1 MVKIKAFQGLRPQA
15 EFAEKLSSPPYDVL
29 SSEEARI
36 MADGNGLSFLR
47 VTKPEITYTTGS
59 EPSGNDLYERARVNL
74 QTLIDNGTMAQ
85 DKAPCIYIYRLTWR
99 DVDQTGFML
108 LSSVDDYLLG
118 RIKRHEFTRPDKE
131 ADRTKLNDVTNAQT
145 GPVFLFYAES
155 HVLDAILTEE
165 CAKAPTYDFVAADVR
180 NRFWVVNDPER
191 VTHIKVGFAG
201 LSATYIADGHHRCA
215 AAANVCKQR
224 RAHNPQY
231 TGEEA
236 DSFFL
241 SVVFPENQL
250 KILPYNR
257 VVTDLMGLEPRDF
270 ITKVKERFTA
280 EELPEGKTVEP
291 ETDRVIG
298 MYLEKKWY
306 KLTPLPNSFNQFDPI
321 ESLDISILSRNLLEP
336 VLGITKPRTDK
347 RIDFVGG
354 IRGTKELMKLVN
366 SGKFKVAFAVPP
378 VSLKALRSVADSGG
392 VMPPKS
398 TWFEPKLRDGM
409 AVYILNS

>member
-36 MADGNGLSFLR
+36 LADGNEVSFLR
-47 VTKPEITYTTGS
+47 VTKPEITYPRGS
-59 EPSGNDLYERARVNL
+59 EPDGNDLYERARVNL
-74 QTLIDNGTMAQ
+74 KALIDNGTMAP
-85 DKAPCIYIYRLTWR
+85 DKMPSIYIYRLTWR

-155 HVLDAILTEE
+155 QILDEILKEE
-165 CAKAPTYDFVAADVR
+165 CAKSPMYDFVAAEVR
-180 NRFWVVNDPER
+180 NRFWVVGEPQR
-191 VTHIKVGFAG
+191 VLQIKAGFSE

-224 RAHNPQY
+224 RAENPQY
-231 TGEEA
+231 TGEEPDA
-236 DSFFL
+236 YFL
-241 SVVFPENQL
+241 SVVFPESQL

-270 ITKVKERFTA
+270 LMKTKERFA
-280 EELPEGKTVEP
+280 VEELPEGKTVEP
-291 ETDRVIG
+291 DVDKVIG
-298 MYLEKKWY
+298 MYL
-306 KLTPLPNSFNQFDPI
+306 D
-321 ESLDISILSRNLLEP
+321 R
-336 VLGITKPRTDK
+336 
-347 RIDFVGG
+347 
-354 IRGTKELMKLVN
+354 
-366 SGKFKVAFAVPP
+366 KVVQTHSPTEQ
-378 VSLKALRSVADSGG
+378 L
-392 VMPPKS
+392 
-398 TWFEPKLRDGM
+398 
-409 AVYILNS
+409 

>member
-1 MVKIKAFQGLRPQA
+1 
-15 EFAEKLSSPPYDVL
+15 
-29 SSEEARI
+29 

>member
-47 VTKPEITYTTGS
+47 VTKPEITYPTGS

-74 QTLIDNGTMAQ
+74 KALIDNGTMAQ
-85 DKAPCIYIYRLTWR
+85 DKMPCIYIYRLTWR

-155 HVLDAILTEE
+155 HVLDAILAEE

-270 ITKVKERFTA
+270 ITKVKERFSI

-291 ETDRVIG
+291 EIDRVIG

>member
-29 SSEEARI
+29 SSDEARI
-36 MADGNGLSFLR
+36 MADGNAISFLR
-47 VTKPEITYTTGS
+47 VTKPEITYPTGS
-59 EPSGNDLYERARVNL
+59 EPGGNDLYERARVNL
-74 QTLIDNGTMAQ
+74 KALIDNGTMAF
-85 DKAPCIYIYRLTWR
+85 DKSPCIYIYRLTWR
-99 DVDQTGFML
+99 DVDQTGFMI

-155 HVLDAILTEE
+155 GELDTILQQE

-180 NRFWVVNDPER
+180 NRFWVVSEPQR
-191 VTHIKVGFAG
+191 VSQIMAGFAG
-201 LSATYIADGHHRCA
+201 LGATYIADGHHRCA

-224 RAHNPQY
+224 RAQNPQY
-231 TGEEA
+231 TGEEPEA
-236 DSFFL
+236 YFL

-270 ITKVKERFTA
+270 ITKARERFA
-280 EELPEGKTVEP
+280 VDELPEGKTVEP
-291 ETDRVIG
+291 EVDRVIG

-306 KLTPLPNSFNQFDPI
+306 KLTPLPNSYNQFDPI

-354 IRGTKELMKLVN
+354 IRGTKELVKLVN

-409 AVYILNS
+409 AVYVLNS

>member
-1 MVKIKAFQGLRPQA
+1 MVKIKAFQGLRPKA
-15 EFAEKLSSPPYDVL
+15 EYAEQLSSPPYDVL
-29 SSEEARI
+29 SSDEARV
-36 MADGNGLSFLR
+36 MANGNEYSFLR
-47 VTKPEITYTTGS
+47 VTKPEITFPQGS
-59 EPSGNDLYERARVNL
+59 EPSGGDLYDRARVNL
-74 QTLIDNGTMAQ
+74 KSLV
-85 DKAPCIYIYRLTWR
+85 DKGILAKEAAPCVYIYRLTWR
-99 DVDQTGFML
+99 DVDQTGYMI

-131 ADRTKLNDVTNAQT
+131 ADRTKLNDVTDAQT
-145 GPVFLFYAES
+145 GPVFLFYSES
-155 HVLDAILTEE
+155 AGLDAILATESSKP
-165 CAKAPTYDFVAADVR
+165 AVYDFVAAEVR
-180 NRFWVVNDPER
+180 NRFWVVSEPSTVAR
-191 VTHIKVGFAG
+191 VVAGFAE
-201 LSATYIADGHHRCA
+201 LSSTYIADGHHRCA

-224 RAHNPQY
+224 RANLPKY
-231 TGEEA
+231 TGDEPEA
-236 DSFFL
+236 FFL

-257 VVTDLMGLEPRDF
+257 VVKDLQGLQPQEF
-270 ITKVKERFTA
+270 LAKVRERFA
-280 EELPEGKTVEP
+280 VEEVPAGKTVEP
-291 ETDRVIG
+291 DVDRVIG

-306 KLTPLPNSFNQFDPI
+306 RLNPIPNSYNKFDPI

-354 IRGTKELMKLVN
+354 IRGTGELVRLVD

-378 VSLKALRSVADSGG
+378 VSLQALRSVADSGG

-409 AVYILNS
+409 AVYLVNE